1 MVIKRKKKEEATS
14 PHVTMEM
21 GLTWKKHL

>member
-1 MVIKRKKKEEATS
+1 MMVIKRKKKEEATS

-21 GLTWKKHL
+21 GLT